1 MDVLAK
7 LRDLLDERGWS
18 EYKLAKKAGLN
29 ESTIANIY
37 RRNTVP
43 TISTLE
49 AICSAFGI
57 TMSEFFASEE
67 SEIVELTPQMKE
79 LLDVW
84 LPLTE
89 EQRAA
94 LLHVARTFHQK

>member
-43 TISTLE
+43 TIATLE
-49 AICSAFGI
+49 AICGAFGI
-57 TMSEFFASEE
+57 TMSEFFAGDGSEMTG
-67 SEIVELTPQMKE
+67 SA
-79 LLDVW
+79 
-84 LPLTE
+84 LPM
-89 EQRAA
+89 A
-94 LLHVARTFHQK
+94 

>member
-43 TISTLE
+43 TIATLE
-49 AICSAFGI
+49 AICGAFGI
-57 TMSEFFASEE
+57 TMSEFFAGWFRDGRIDSTNERIAGCVDASE
-67 SEIVELTPQMKE
+67 
-79 LLDVW
+79 
-84 LPLTE
+84 
-89 EQRAA
+89 
-94 LLHVARTFHQK
+94 